1 VDGPIDAAGLYVPMT
16 RGRDGNDVWVVTD
29 PGSPSDPIDVLA
41 DVMHRR
47 WIDEPAIDLMP
58 VAEMEL
64 D

>member
-1 VDGPIDAAGLYVPMT
+1 MT